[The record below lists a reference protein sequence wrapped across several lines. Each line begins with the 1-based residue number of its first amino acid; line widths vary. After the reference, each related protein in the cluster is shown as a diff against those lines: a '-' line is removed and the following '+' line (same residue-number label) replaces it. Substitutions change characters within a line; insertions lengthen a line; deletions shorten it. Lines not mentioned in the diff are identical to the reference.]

1 MVLSKK
7 LLSAFLIF
15 SRSEL
20 KLNYSCFSD
29 SVAFEMLVFIAM
41 FRLKYLN
48 YFITVYTMPT
58 NKRTVNLQK
67 KKLFESSKNCKKVD
81 DLFKNKSSVTT
92 NVSVEVEREKEI
104 VNENEISNENLPYE
118 NLADENI
125 LDLSTRISE
134 ISINDFNDCVNT
146 NINDALKHKLLSQDF
161 TPDVGY
167 EFPHQIETGRIRKFS
182 LDYLKKYTRLI
193 YSKQACGAFC
203 RVCVLFCKS
212 KKIN

>member
-58 NKRTVNLQK
+58 NKRRVDLQK
-67 KKLFESSKNCKKVD
+67 KKLVESSKSCKKVD

-104 VNENEISNENLPYE
+104 VNENEIGNEISNKNLADE

-134 ISINDFNDCVNT
+134 ISINDFIDCVNT

-167 EFPHQIETGRIRKFS
+167 EFF
-182 LDYLKKYTRLI
+182 
-193 YSKQACGAFC
+193 
-203 RVCVLFCKS
+203 
-212 KKIN
+212 